1 MMIVA
6 SESPNFLR
14 SSWAAPLRSH
24 LAFSD
29 FIKLLKSLCSRF
41 SHVLEQFIELP
52 RSNAV
57 SSNIVF
63 SIWLRSQVKTFF
75 KRFPA
80 VTFMTRVG
88 ASLAKFSL
96 LLKFFPSI
104 WCLISK
110 PASLNRF
117 CCACKALPLQGSFW
131 YFYRDRSP
139 IRSSSEVFSASSW
152 ESRRIGPVFFS
163 CLKS

>member
-6 SESPNFLR
+6 SDSPNFLR

-29 FIKLLKSLCSRF
+29 FIKLLKSMCSRF
-41 SHVLEQFIELP
+41 SHVLEQFVELP

-57 SSNIVF
+57 SSNIEF
-63 SIWLRSQVKTFF
+63 SMWLRSQVKTFF

-96 LLKFFPSI
+96 LLEFSPSV

-117 CCACKALPLQGSFW
+117 CCACKSLPLQGVVS
-131 YFYRDRSP
+131 DISP
-139 IRSSSEVFSASSW
+139 EIPFVHLVTFFQQAPGNLAVLALFSLVA
-152 ESRRIGPVFFS
+152 
-163 CLKS
+163 